1 MGTTK
6 MDLEREEEN
15 QRLVTEKKIRKKMKD
30 TIFFSFGYTQTLYQ

>member
-1 MGTTK
+1 

-30 TIFFSFGYTQTLYQ
+30 TIFFLLGTLKPYTNDSPY